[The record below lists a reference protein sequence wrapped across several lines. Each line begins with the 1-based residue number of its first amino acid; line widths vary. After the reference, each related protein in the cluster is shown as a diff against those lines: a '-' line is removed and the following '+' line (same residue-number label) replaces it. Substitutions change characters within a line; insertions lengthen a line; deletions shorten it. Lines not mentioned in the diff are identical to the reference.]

1 MLLACAY
8 SWGIPVL
15 LSCVTAIVQFANPSF
30 MSVPG
35 ENDHSDDNDG
45 DEDILINVIVMRTM
59 FDSYDDGDISV
70 YKMHALLLSSEN

>member
-15 LSCVTAIVQFANPSF
+15 LSCATAIVQFANPSF

-35 ENDHSDDNDG
+35 DSDGDDHSDDNSDDNDG
-45 DEDILINVIVMRTM
+45 NG
-59 FDSYDDGDISV
+59 SYNDGDIS
-70 YKMHALLLSSEN
+70 